1 MKQASVLTSLVALAA
16 VLVLFSALLS
26 FANLWTGPRIAAYE
40 ENRAQQ
46 TIRLLRSMFPDATS
60 FEKIGRTVFRDSV
73 ADYFCARKGD
83 TTIGYAINAFGKG
96 FQSTIHAIAAIAP
109 DFTIKTVRLLY
120 ENESEDFGGQMH
132 DEKFLAQF
140 KGKRPGLLHVI
151 TEDEP
156 ADTNAIVAITMATI
170 SSRALAEDAVK
181 KAVLFLKKE
190 LER

>member
-1 MKQASVLTSLVALAA
+1 MKQPTVITSLITLAV

-40 ENRAQQ
+40 ANRAEQAAELIQ
-46 TIRLLRSMFPDATS
+46 SLFPGATS
-60 FEKIGRTVFRDSV
+60 VEKMGVTVFRDST
-73 ADYFCARKGD
+73 ADYFRVKKGD
-83 TTIGYAINAFGKG
+83 TTIGYAVNAFGKG
-96 FQSTIHAIAAIAP
+96 FQSTIHAIAAVAP
-109 DFTIKTVRLLY
+109 DFSITTVTLLY
-120 ENESEDFGGQMH
+120 EGESEDFGGELH

-140 KGKRPGLLHVI
+140 KGKRPDRLRVI

-156 ADTNAIVAITMATI
+156 ADTNAIVALTGATI

-190 LER
+190 LVR